1 MMFMNTSTF
10 EEFPISHRRAD
21 DDPVEDEH
29 GWDTYLNN
37 GPIDRHFPVEFATGV
52 VVERPMLRCA
62 LCHGMLHDIKGRVR
76 KTAAAAVIE
85 AAALCPDCNDVTGCD
100 VRVCSDGA
108 LESLHGLGMRTYAA
122 SVLVP
127 AVVRDAVTGSAV
139 MLRPHLDGKPT
150 DAPNE
155 GLRLAQWASR
165 LARSRD

>member
-1 MMFMNTSTF
+1 MMVFMNTSTF
-10 EEFPISHRRAD
+10 EEFPISHRRAE

-62 LCHGMLHDIKGRVR
+62 LCHGVLHDIKGRVR

-100 VRVCSDGA
+100 VRVRPDGELA
-108 LESLHGLGMRTYAA
+108 SLHGLGMRTYAA
-122 SVLVP
+122 SVRVP
-127 AVVRDAVTGSAV
+127 AIVRDTVTGSPV
-139 MLRPHLDGKPT
+139 MLRPYLDSSTTG
-150 DAPNE
+150 APCDVS
-155 GLRLAQWASR
+155 L
-165 LARSRD
+165 LARWTTHLVRRD